1 MRRSFGEIRER
12 RAQSSGYLNESEKEE
27 KRVERERTGKDL
39 YYVDGSVVRRRYSA
53 EPARRRV
60 PEQTPAR
67 RKKERMITYP
77 RAAVQAE
84 KSLYFDRGYLVVLMM
99 AVMIMIASLGV
110 MVYLQ
115 GKVDD
120 RERNIRSLQYNLQEI
135 KTDNA
140 AYADSLE
147 SKYSLDKIYE
157 VATKDLGMV
166 YSQKGQIV
174 YYEKANEDYVK
185 QLRDVPEAK

>member
-1 MRRSFGEIRER
+1 M
-12 RAQSSGYLNESEKEE
+12 
-27 KRVERERTGKDL
+27 ERERTERDL

-53 EPARRRV
+53 EPARRRE
-60 PEQTPAR
+60 PEQTPA
-67 RKKERMITYP
+67 KKKKTRIVTYP
-77 RAAVQAE
+77 KAAVQAE
-84 KSLYFDRGYLVVLMM
+84 KSLYFDRGYLVVLML
-99 AVMIMIASLGV
+99 AALIMIASLGV

-115 GKVDD
+115 GRVDD
-120 RERNIRSLQYNLQEI
+120 RERNIRILQYELQEVRS
-135 KTDNA
+135 DNS

>member
-1 MRRSFGEIRER
+1 M
-12 RAQSSGYLNESEKEE
+12 
-27 KRVERERTGKDL
+27 ERERTGKDL
-39 YYVDGSVVRRRYSA
+39 YYVDGSVVRRRDSL
-53 EPARRRV
+53 EPARRV
-60 PEQTPAR
+60 APKQTPE
-67 RKKERMITYP
+67 KKKQRIITYP
-77 RAAVQAE
+77 KAAVRAE

-99 AVMIMIASLGV
+99 AALIMIASLGV

-120 RERNIRSLQYNLQEI
+120 RERNIRILQYELQEI
-135 KTDNA
+135 QSDNT